1 MTGGQTGR
9 PDRLATVRRLA
20 PLAPLAVLLLLLT
33 GCSVGVPNGS
43 VVSATPS
50 EVVGKPP
57 KAPTVEADPAAGKV
71 VFTTVGCSACH
82 TFTPAGSSSNV
93 GPDLD
98 NLAEYAKA
106 ANQGTLA
113 EFVKDSILDPERLHR
128 ARLPAGR
135 DAAELRAVAEAAAD
149 RRSRRVPDAGHLNLR
164 LPEEFPREVE
174 VVATDLDRTL
184 IWEDGALRE
193 RTLAALRRARP
204 RRACA

>member
-1 MTGGQTGR
+1 M
-9 PDRLATVRRLA
+9 RRLA
-20 PLAPLAVLLLLLT
+20 PLAPLAVLVLLLT

-57 KAPTVEADPAAGKV
+57 KAPTVKADPAAGKV

-82 TFTPAGSSSNV
+82 TFTPAGSSSHV

-113 EFVKDSILDPERLHR
+113 EFVKNSILDPNGYVEHGFQPGVMPPNYGQSLKPQQIDD
-128 ARLPAGR
+128 L
-135 DAAELRAVAEAAAD
+135 VAFLTQ
-149 RRSRRVPDAGHLNLR
+149 G
-164 LPEEFPREVE
+164 
-174 VVATDLDRTL
+174 T
-184 IWEDGALRE
+184 
-193 RTLAALRRARP
+193 
-204 RRACA
+204 